1 MGDNKA
7 DDKKVVKKHAIRSGW
22 IRIPLKVLMWILV
35 FMLVLPVLVY
45 LPPVQDL
52 AVKIAVNV
60 VRSGTGMT
68 VGVGKLR
75 LKFPLDVSL
84 GDVYV
89 LTEKGDTM
97 ARAGEALA
105 DVKLLPLLRLDIDI
119 NRLLLRQGYYAMA
132 SEDSSMLVGIHAGLL
147 EVDDRSSFS
156 LAKNEIILNKAKLCD
171 GRLSLYMNVW
181 NDGGKR
187 SQPQSTR
194 PPPHRS

>member
-68 VGVGKLR
+68 VGVGKAAPEVSARR
-75 LKFPLDVSL
+75 LAARCICPY
-84 GDVYV
+84 G
-89 LTEKGDTM
+89 KG
-97 ARAGEALA
+97 RYHGPCRRALA
-105 DVKLLPLLRLDIDI
+105 DVKLLPFSGLTSTSTVCCSVRGLLRNGFGGLVDAC
-119 NRLLLRQGYYAMA
+119 RHPCRKACLKSTTGVRSVLLR
-132 SEDSSMLVGIHAGLL
+132 
-147 EVDDRSSFS
+147 
-156 LAKNEIILNKAKLCD
+156 
-171 GRLSLYMNVW
+171 
-181 NDGGKR
+181 
-187 SQPQSTR
+187 TR
-194 PPPHRS
+194 